1 MDTALI
7 ILRYAQN
14 GRGKELLEVYAYAEM
29 ATLCVCVCRVDCVT
43 FSIDLLVQVDEATK
57 NITEHSC
64 YIGVIMEKR
73 KTEARVMIANWVK
86 ISFN

>member
-7 ILRYAQN
+7 IFRYTQN
-14 GRGKELLEVYAYAEM
+14 GQGKELLEVYAYAEM
-29 ATLCVCVCRVDCVT
+29 VTLCVCRVDCVT
-43 FSIDLLVQVDEATK
+43 FRIDLLVQVDEATK

-73 KTEARVMIANWVK
+73 KTEARVIIEIWVK